1 MFLPR
6 CDVICASITEQTTEK
21 WNLFV
26 LYNKYMKKYISKDL
40 LNFRVIKKDESRQLT
55 RSMIYRNQVTS
66 LACDIAVRSVIGLH
80 KSGHVSDVICA
91 FVLL

>member
-1 MFLPR
+1 
-6 CDVICASITEQTTEK
+6 
-21 WNLFV
+21 
-26 LYNKYMKKYISKDL
+26 MKKYISKDL

-80 KSGHVSDVICA
+80 KSDHVSDVICA
-91 FVLL
+91 SVL